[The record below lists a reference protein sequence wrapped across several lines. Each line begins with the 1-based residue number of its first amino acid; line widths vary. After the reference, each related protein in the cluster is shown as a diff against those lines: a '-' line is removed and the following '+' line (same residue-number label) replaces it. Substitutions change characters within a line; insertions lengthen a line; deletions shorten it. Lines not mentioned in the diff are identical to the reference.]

1 MTRSD
6 AVFIEGV
13 ADHALAI
20 DLRSVIR
27 ISGREARLGI
37 PNHKHDSDRH
47 RAGRSIWSANA
58 RAQALDTTEFRVHD
72 VPPCHSSCGIA
83 GRSKNSAARP
93 HRPMTGPDRDLFPN
107 QSSACYAVQAKAA
120 LILANSINS
129 EVGCSSCR
137 WCAKARAPA

>member
-1 MTRSD
+1 MARPD

-83 GRSKNSAARP
+83 GRSKNPRLQTSQTHDRTRSKFIPKSIQRLATPPDQKWPRFGKTRSSWRLIVHRTAGRP
-93 HRPMTGPDRDLFPN
+93 
-107 QSSACYAVQAKAA
+107 
-120 LILANSINS
+120 
-129 EVGCSSCR
+129 
-137 WCAKARAPA
+137 